1 LPGSA
6 TWRLKK
12 QRSQSQGS
20 KAHDLYYAI
29 FIVVVAAIIN
39 ICHIER
45 VQVWLG
51 GGVPEGD
58 VVISERHIYGW
69 IRSGSFS

>member
-1 LPGSA
+1 MGTRGGQHRFARVSHLEFE
-6 TWRLKK
+6 K

-20 KAHDLYYAI
+20 KAHDLYYAK
-29 FIVVVAAIIN
+29 FLVVAAIIN
-39 ICHIER
+39 VTFER

-58 VVISERHIYGW
+58 VVGD
-69 IRSGSFS
+69 

>member
-1 LPGSA
+1 LEVEKAKEPVAG
-6 TWRLKK
+6 K
-12 QRSQSQGS
+12 QSF
-20 KAHDLYYAI
+20 DLYYAN
-29 FIVVVAAIIN
+29 FIVVAAAIIN

-45 VQVWLG
+45 VQVRLG